1 MSRISNLLASI
12 LSAVY
17 GKDVRQSIH
26 DAIEECYIDVSN
38 SKTLSEEAS
47 NNANAAAASA
57 ESRTTAAISSMET
70 KTNAAISNCNS
81 ATTTANTAAS
91 RTTAAISSMET
102 KTNAAISNCNS
113 AADSA
118 NTAANNAISSK
129 ETCDAAIA
137 EIPEKLEAA
146 IDGFG
151 LVFVDGKLCVKVER
165 NDE

>member
-47 NNANAAAASA
+47 ENANAAAVSA
-57 ESRTTAAISSMET
+57 E
-70 KTNAAISNCNS
+70 
-81 ATTTANTAAS
+81 S

-137 EIPEKLEAA
+137 EIPGKLEAA